1 MKPFLFVLLL
11 GPILAFSQKHTLYLK
26 NGETIA
32 VENIRYRNPI
42 FGKERL
48 ILGEKTYY
56 MNQLD
61 SFKIFKISYLTKQIR
76 GSGRFISVRPLIQG
90 KISLYDHSRPPR
102 TETIAGLIP
111 QQLAMGFPMIEH
123 ENHPLNWYRHSR
135 LVQII
140 KDNKQ
145 AMASFREAR
154 KIYTISTLSNLVAV
168 GLMTAGFIANP
179 AESKLANG
187 LFYGGVTLSLASSI
201 YDLSTSERYLSGMY
215 DAVKK
220 YNQ

>member
-1 MKPFLFVLLL
+1 MKPYLFVLLL
-11 GPILAFSQKHTLYLK
+11 GPIFAFSQKHTLYLK
-26 NGETIA
+26 NGETITA
-32 VENIRYRNPI
+32 ENMRYRNPI
-42 FGKERL
+42 FGKEQL
-48 ILGEKTYY
+48 VVGEKTYY

-76 GSGRFISVRPLIQG
+76 GSGRYISVRPLIQG
-90 KISLYDHSRPPR
+90 KLSLYDHSRPPR

-145 AMASFREAR
+145 ALASFRDAR

-168 GLMTAGFIANP
+168 GLMTAGIIAKP

-187 LFYGGVTLSLASSI
+187 LFYGGITLSLASSI